1 MAESE
6 RYKNGQVIG
15 DGRVPGPV
23 TKRITQA
30 YVASVG
36 TDFVAQYLSR
46 LA

>member
-1 MAESE
+1 
-6 RYKNGQVIG
+6 
-15 DGRVPGPV
+15 V

-30 YVASVG
+30 YVDHVG